1 MFLVDP
7 QQPRVRF
14 IPVRTGATEGG
25 LVQIVEPKLEGRV
38 VTLGQHLLE
47 DGGAV
52 ILPK

>member
-1 MFLVDP
+1 VFLVDAGK
-7 QQPRVRF
+7 QRVSFVRVR
-14 IPVRTGATEGG
+14 PGASEGG
-25 LVQIVEPKLEGRV
+25 RVQILEPVLSGQV